1 MFMFAKWKNKKS
13 TIQNKAKEMQYK
25 IRQRKL
31 KMQLSLFLRPD
42 LPSTLIRHENPTF
55 RN

>member
-13 TIQNKAKEMQYK
+13 TLQNKAKEMPAIQNTPEEVENAA
-25 IRQRKL
+25 
-31 KMQLSLFLRPD
+31 LFLRPD
-42 LPSTLIRHENPTF
+42 LPSTLIRHKNAAF